1 MWPISSLGA
10 RMDQELI
17 TLTPEQLT
25 EVCVRFAI
33 FMGWTYAPGSLEWV
47 LKVKRTGARFKDE
60 ELSAARKWAMIL
72 AADEGIT
79 TNRAALVRMEATD
92 LG

>member
-1 MWPISSLGA
+1 
-10 RMDQELI
+10 MDQELI

-47 LKVKRTGARFKDE
+47 LEVKRTGAKFKDE
-60 ELSAARKWAMIL
+60 ELTAARKWGLIL
-72 AADEGIT
+72 TADEGIT
-79 TNRAALVRMEATD
+79 TNREALDRLEATD

>member
-1 MWPISSLGA
+1 
-10 RMDQELI
+10 MDQELI

-47 LKVKRTGARFKDE
+47 LEVKRVGARFKHE
-60 ELSAARKWAMIL
+60 ELTGAREMALIMT
-72 AADEGIT
+72 ADEAIT
-79 TNRAALVRMEATD
+79 TNREALDRLEATD

>member
-1 MWPISSLGA
+1 
-10 RMDQELI
+10 MDQELI

-47 LKVKRTGARFKDE
+47 LEVKRTGARFKDE
-60 ELSAARKWAMIL
+60 ELTAARKWGLIL
-72 AADEGIT
+72 TADEGIT
-79 TNRAALVRMEATD
+79 TSREALDMLEAAD

>member
-1 MWPISSLGA
+1 ME
-10 RMDQELI
+10 QELI

-47 LKVKRTGARFKDE
+47 LKVKRTDARFKDE
-60 ELSAARKWAMIL
+60 ELTAAREMAVVMT
-72 AADEGIT
+72 ADEGIT
-79 TNRAALVRMEATD
+79 TNREALDRMEATD